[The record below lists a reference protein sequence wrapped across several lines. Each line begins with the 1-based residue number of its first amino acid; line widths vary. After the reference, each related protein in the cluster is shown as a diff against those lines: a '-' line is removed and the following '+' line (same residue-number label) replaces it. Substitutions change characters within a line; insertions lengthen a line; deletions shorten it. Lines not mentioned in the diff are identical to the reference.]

1 MPKHCTDK
9 YTALFAEDVTFRCGK
24 SFSFFCWMTR
34 FSFAVRGLPFF
45 SHTALIAVRTRPNC
59 QTIFLTDSL
68 LLLQLGVDV
77 ALQLLLTLQLLT
89 QIPMLRSQTKH
100 CHTAEQN
107 KQSGI
112 HRGWRK
118 QKHPICEHK
127 IKTSDSPVVC
137 RFLSLDLFLQVI
149 PLFHQTLNV
158 LTTEFQLFSGEKK
171 HKTTE
176 TSSSVDTEKHPGSK
190 SVRRNIFRAV
200 LVQYVQ
206 NIRLRIRI
214 SLRPLQQKESN
225 FVS

>member
-24 SFSFFCWMTR
+24 SFSMLNLFLLDDQAFFCCEG
-34 FSFAVRGLPFF
+34 AAFF
-45 SHTALIAVRTRPNC
+45 SHTALIAVRTRSNC
-59 QTIFLTDSL
+59 QTFFLTDSL

-89 QIPMLRSQTKH
+89 QILMLGSQTKH

-107 KQSGI
+107 KQSAI

-118 QKHPICEHK
+118 EKHSICEHK
-127 IKTSDSPVVC
+127 IQTSHSPVVC
-137 RFLSLDLFLQVI
+137 RFLSLYLFLQVI
-149 PLFHQTLNV
+149 PLLHQTLNV
-158 LTTEFQLFSGEKK
+158 LTTEFQLFSGRKK
-171 HKTTE
+171 HKTTQ

-200 LVQYVQ
+200 IVQYVQ
-206 NIRLRIRI
+206 NIRLMDFLEAIAT
-214 SLRPLQQKESN
+214 KGK
-225 FVS
+225 